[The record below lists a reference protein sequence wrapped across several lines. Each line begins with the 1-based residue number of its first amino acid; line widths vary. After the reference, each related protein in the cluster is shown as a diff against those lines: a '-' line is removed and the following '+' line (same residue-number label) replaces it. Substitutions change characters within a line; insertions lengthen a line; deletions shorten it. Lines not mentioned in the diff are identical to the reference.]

1 MICNGKYLYKINLV
15 TGSDVAEFVKIASH
29 IDGKVW
35 LVCGD
40 KRLSAKS
47 ILGVHLARM
56 AWNEIY
62 VESENDCFFELRK
75 FIED

>member
-1 MICNGKYLYKINLV
+1 MVCNGRYLYRINLV
-15 TGSDVAEFVKIASH
+15 TGSDVLEFVRIASH

-35 LVCGD
+35 VVSGD

-62 VESENDCFFELRK
+62 VESETDCFFELRK
-75 FIED
+75 FIEE

>member
-1 MICNGKYLYKINLV
+1 MVCNGRYLYRINLV
-15 TGSDVAEFVKIASH
+15 TGSDVLEFVKIASH

-35 LVCGD
+35 LVSGN

-47 ILGVHLARM
+47 VLGVHLARM

-62 VESENDCFFELRK
+62 VESDTDCFFELRR
-75 FIED
+75 FIEE

>member
-1 MICNGKYLYKINLV
+1 MVCNGRYLYKINLV
-15 TGSDVAEFVKIASH
+15 TGSDVLEFVKIASH

-35 LVCGD
+35 LVSGN

-47 ILGVHLARM
+47 VLGVHLARM

-62 VESENDCFFELRK
+62 VESDTDCFFELRR
-75 FIED
+75 FIEE

>member
-15 TGSDVAEFVKIASH
+15 TGSDVNEFVRIASH
-29 IDGKVW
+29 LEGRVC
-35 LVCGD
+35 LVSGG

-56 AWNEIY
+56 TWNDIY
-62 VESENDCFFELRK
+62 VESDNDCSFELRR
-75 FIED
+75 FIEN